1 LGGGEAVGAGLGLA
15 LAVAL
20 GGGLALG
27 VGYGGAGE
35 GALPPYED
43 LPDPVVALSDSM
55 TSASTSPAS
64 RV

>member
-1 LGGGEAVGAGLGLA
+1 LGAGEALGVGVGLGLA
-15 LAVAL
+15 V
-20 GGGLALG
+20 GLALG
-27 VGYGGAGE
+27 VGVGGAGD
-35 GALPPYED
+35 GALSPYDD